1 MPKLQKRQT
10 APPYCNSKSALP
22 EQRLAVSIE
31 GDRIVAADGKP
42 GVPVDHDP
50 FRDAAGSRPKR
61 QTGKKADDDRENRD
75 PRAPFLPLL
84 PCCGHSFGE
93 PSADSQRPKKRYKPR
108 LRGQDLAGACEQG
121 VNWGRSMN
129 PAARFGVVALILA
142 GLGMLTS
149 MPGSLPVLAQ
159 NSVLAQN
166 PEPPPAPTGPV
177 APPPPQPPASN
188 QFSANEVIDAG
199 HHFFGGV
206 SRGLAA
212 LVEKA
217 GNQWG
222 QPNGYIL
229 GEEAGGAFI
238 GGLRY
243 GDGTLYTKNAGDVR
257 VYWQGPSLGFDAG
270 ADGARTMMLVYNLPR
285 TEAIFERFGGIA
297 GSAYFVGGLGMTA
310 LTANDI
316 VVVPIRSGVGLR
328 LGANLGYL
336 KFTTRPT
343 WNPF

>member
-1 MPKLQKRQT
+1 
-10 APPYCNSKSALP
+10 
-22 EQRLAVSIE
+22 
-31 GDRIVAADGKP
+31 
-42 GVPVDHDP
+42 
-50 FRDAAGSRPKR
+50 
-61 QTGKKADDDRENRD
+61 
-75 PRAPFLPLL
+75 
-84 PCCGHSFGE
+84 
-93 PSADSQRPKKRYKPR
+93 
-108 LRGQDLAGACEQG
+108 
-121 VNWGRSMN
+121 MN
-129 PAARFGVVALILA
+129 PAARFGVVALLFA
-142 GLGMLTS
+142 GIGMLLG
-149 MPGSLPVLAQ
+149 MPGSLPAPAQ
-159 NSVLAQN
+159 ILAQN
-166 PEPPPAPTGPV
+166 PEPPAPTGPV

-188 QFSANEVIDAG
+188 QFSPNEVIDAG

-206 SRGLAA
+206 SRGLAS

-229 GEEAGGAFI
+229 GEEAGGAFF

-243 GDGTLYTKNAGDVR
+243 GDGTLYTKNAGDIR

-336 KFTTRPT
+336 KFTTHPT